1 MHCPRSASRVGGD
14 PSLRAANR
22 VLPERFST
30 HNHAIDDPNALSTS
44 NGRTDSAPTA
54 RLCGHTVTRS
64 GWVVPPLLP
73 LLPIPPVPIRPALPN
88 VVLDD
93 APPLARLMG
102 RPCRNGGPQVRDDL
116 VMANNRSSTRHGR
129 AGQPRSACGHVAA
142 AGPTTV
148 SSAVMSSTTRR
159 WLATAA
165 AAVIGAGTQ
174 LVPATALADP
184 DSGPTGPQTE
194 IQPAPGDQLKHN
206 ITYRARADG
215 TSRGAVVAYKIDDTN
230 TNSETPTLLPGIT
243 FEVNTVLDDP
253 RQAGMEI
260 SIQWPYGSN
269 LHCEIL
275 ADDQIVAQADQFIA
289 PRLFHPKDDPLYG
302 VLQCGAPLD
311 TPAASQAPAL
321 EGAAAPAAPP
331 AEAPAAPAT

>member
-1 MHCPRSASRVGGD
+1 
-14 PSLRAANR
+14 
-22 VLPERFST
+22 
-30 HNHAIDDPNALSTS
+30 
-44 NGRTDSAPTA
+44 
-54 RLCGHTVTRS
+54 
-64 GWVVPPLLP
+64 
-73 LLPIPPVPIRPALPN
+73 
-88 VVLDD
+88 
-93 APPLARLMG
+93 
-102 RPCRNGGPQVRDDL
+102 
-116 VMANNRSSTRHGR
+116 MANNRSSVRHDD
-129 AGQPRSACGHVAA
+129 AGQPLPAGNHVAA

-148 SSAVMSSTTRR
+148 WSAVMSSTTRG
-159 WLATAA
+159 WLAIAA
-165 AAVIGAGTQ
+165 AAVIGAGAQ
-174 LVPATALADP
+174 LMPATALADP
-184 DSGPTGPQTE
+184 DTGSTGPETE

-215 TSRGAVVAYKIDDTN
+215 TSRGAIVAYKIDDTN
-230 TNSETPTLLPGIT
+230 INSETPTLLPGST

-311 TPAASQAPAL
+311 TPAASQAPVA
-321 EGAAAPAAPP
+321 EGAAAPP
-331 AEAPAAPAT
+331 AEAPPAPAT